1 MLPGFKRF
9 ECLSGMQTYIKVSW
23 ICEIQSFY
31 IQMELIGFFYDIIC
45 WPLIIFLAPRKN
57 VTLTYN
63 YQVFF
68 IEIYWILEI
77 LCLSGSFI
85 LMISM
90 HVCVQFNFIDILWG
104 QSTRST
110 GLETRQKSSHSE
122 STETSQKCPRL
133 SR

>member
-1 MLPGFKRF
+1 MSPGFKRF
-9 ECLSGMQTYIKVSW
+9 ECLSGMQAYIKVSW

-68 IEIYWILEI
+68 YWNLLNSRNTMLIWFIYINDFNAWW
-77 LCLSGSFI
+77 
-85 LMISM
+85 
-90 HVCVQFNFIDILWG
+90 VQFNFIDILWG

>member
-1 MLPGFKRF
+1 MDLWNSIILYSNGIDRVFLWYNMLA
-9 ECLSGMQTYIKVSW
+9 I
-23 ICEIQSFY
+23 
-31 IQMELIGFFYDIIC
+31 DN
-45 WPLIIFLAPRKN
+45 FLAPRKN

-63 YQVFF
+63 YQDFF

-104 QSTRST
+104 QSKRST

-122 STETSQKCPRL
+122 GTETSQKCSRL